1 MGLTIDIP
9 SSPVLRIAAVTNTP
23 SAVKVE
29 LDRTLGDQ
37 IFEPSS
43 PFEPSVVGEQVYS
56 GEGKAE
62 VHIIKRKIEKY
73 NRPERKPKRP
83 KNVPESPRK
92 ISEIKINGERVP
104 INGKRPMGKSLNET

>member
-1 MGLTIDIP
+1 MGLTIVIP
-9 SSPVLRIAAVTNTP
+9 SSSILRIAAVTNTP

-29 LDRTLGDQ
+29 SDITLGDH

-43 PFEPSVVGEQVYS
+43 PFKPHVVGEQEVYS

-62 VHIIKRKIEKY
+62 VHIITRKIEKH
-73 NRPERKPKRP
+73 NKPKRKPKRP
-83 KNVPESPRK
+83 ENVPESPRK

-104 INGKRPMGKSLNET
+104 INSKKIKV